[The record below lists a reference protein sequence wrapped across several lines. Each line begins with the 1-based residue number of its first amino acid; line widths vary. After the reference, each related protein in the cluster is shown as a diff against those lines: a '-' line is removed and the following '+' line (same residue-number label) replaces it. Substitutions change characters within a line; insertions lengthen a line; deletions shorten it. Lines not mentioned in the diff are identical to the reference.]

1 MQSPSLHYVFL
12 ISWLARN
19 LLRFES
25 FSEKNNRWEGKHS
38 KHEECIFQA
47 AQRAVFIP
55 ASRLNSWKEVVR
67 IGWWGRNPPPHHNAM
82 WATTAILTWWI
93 KFSQVIAAADRK
105 WCGRQPAMGIFEP
118 STLDINVLADPT
130 GLAGTAHF
138 IIQLHPGVGESF
150 SLIGGSPVFPC
161 QVCENFLGTDPVL
174 NEVSP
179 LMKSSS
185 LR

>member
-1 MQSPSLHYVFL
+1 MHFPGRAKGGFYSCFTVK
-12 ISWLARN
+12 
-19 LLRFES
+19 LL
-25 FSEKNNRWEGKHS
+25 EGGGAH
-38 KHEECIFQA
+38 
-47 AQRAVFIP
+47 
-55 ASRLNSWKEVVR
+55 WVVR
-67 IGWWGRNPPPHHNAM
+67 EKSPPHHNAM